1 MTQIR
6 GLYRSWIARIEIT
19 DDADESR
26 IAGMI
31 SHLPVGRRKSCG
43 CADDVGCPS
52 NQADFNAGVREREGW
67 ITRIYLLNSEL
78 LLIAYCFP
86 DAIGRDKFCLLLLA
100 SCFLLFASHHSLLI
114 THLNPP
120 LQFKPQSF
128 TCHGE
133 RKGGGN
139 GFLQVFVDG
148 MQLVIG
154 MHGVVVGQ
162 QELLYTA

>member
-1 MTQIR
+1 MDYKDIFTKF
-6 GLYRSWIARIEIT
+6 GIT
-19 DDADESR
+19 
-26 IAGMI
+26 
-31 SHLPVGRRKSCG
+31 
-43 CADDVGCPS
+43 
-52 NQADFNAGVREREGW
+52 
-67 ITRIYLLNSEL
+67 
-78 LLIAYCFP
+78 AY
-86 DAIGRDKFCLLLLA
+86 CLLLPRRYRSGQVLLTA

-120 LQFKPQSF
+120 LQLKPQSF
-128 TCHGE
+128 AGHGE
-133 RKGGGN
+133 GKGGGN